1 MGDAVGLRALGH
13 APGRLEGGC
22 RVPVR
27 LASGPVTQPVR
38 VVDVLVLIGGK
49 VPAGTSIVG
58 DLRLAARPA
67 AMAED
72 GRPAG
77 GGASHR
83 WQAADFEQLEAE
95 RLELREHAVQRSAV
109 GSGPVSTVSP
119 PLARACRAGN
129 APRIAWPRWP
139 RTRMRY
145 RCGGSLGARV
155 TSSPPAGVTRRLAAA
170 PSSGPAW
177 EPFLMW
183 RILTASLG
191 AGGVSGHRMIRVIL
205 AVLSARASRR

>member
-1 MGDAVGLRALGH
+1 MSVCSRWLALLPLALRAGFRLSSGGVSGRHPVGAIEVARGAGRPSVVGDAVGLRALGH

-83 WQAADFEQLEAE
+83 WQAADF
-95 RLELREHAVQRSAV
+95 
-109 GSGPVSTVSP
+109 
-119 PLARACRAGN
+119 
-129 APRIAWPRWP
+129 
-139 RTRMRY
+139 
-145 RCGGSLGARV
+145 
-155 TSSPPAGVTRRLAAA
+155 
-170 PSSGPAW
+170 
-177 EPFLMW
+177 
-183 RILTASLG
+183 
-191 AGGVSGHRMIRVIL
+191 
-205 AVLSARASRR
+205 